1 MRCVNCPPSATLL
14 TSSLRSIGYSLG
26 TAIADIID
34 NSISAGAKRV
44 EICFTPT
51 LDRLAIVDDG
61 CGMSPEELR
70 QAMRFGS
77 KAPTEIRDEKDLG
90 RYGLGLKT
98 ASFSQCKIL
107 TVISKKRQKVS
118 AYRWDLDEIEDWTL
132 IELDSNEILKLP
144 YSESLNNRPHGTVVI
159 WDNLDRLDCNKDA
172 KLRDAERHLRLVFHR
187 YLEKELQIYWN
198 GRALKPNNPFQYVWD
213 WKPKKTVW
221 IGDAKVIVEA
231 CQLKLPRNLSQ
242 KQLDEL
248 GGKEGIRRSQGFYI
262 YRNHRLVVWGKWFG
276 LARQLEANKFLR
288 IRVDVPNALDD
299 QWSLDVKK
307 SQATPPA
314 TILTMLKGYVEK
326 SVEETRRT
334 FGGHS
339 ARGKRNEVSLWEEE
353 IRPEGS
359 VHYAINRNHPLVQE
373 LLTETKGLAT
383 LLALMEHQ
391 LPIRAIR
398 LACAS
403 DRKIENETFASEEEV
418 LSLFNNSLLAFPE
431 GERRQVAYDL
441 LLQTKMF
448 ADCADFIQKKVKRP

>member
-34 NSISAGAKRV
+34 NSISAGAKKV
-44 EICFTPT
+44 EIRFTPA
-51 LDRLAIVDDG
+51 LDCLSIIDDG
-61 CGMSPEELR
+61 CGMTPEELR

-77 KAPTEIRDEKDLG
+77 KAPTEIRAEKDLG

-98 ASFSQCKIL
+98 ASFSQCKVL
-107 TVISKKRQKVS
+107 TVISKKHDHVS
-118 AYRWDLDEIEDWTL
+118 AYRWDLDNIENWNL
-132 IELDSNEILKLP
+132 IELNTTEITKLP
-144 YSESLNNRPHGTVVI
+144 YFQNLSDRTHGTIVV
-159 WDNLDRLDCNKDA
+159 WTNLDRLDGNKDA
-172 KLRDAERHLRLVFHR
+172 ALQDAERHLSLVFHR

-231 CQLKLPRNLSQ
+231 CQLKLPRTLSQ

-262 YRNHRLVVWGKWFG
+262 YRNRRLVVWGKWFG
-276 LARQLEANKFLR
+276 LARHLETNKFLR
-288 IRVDVPNALDD
+288 IRVDVPNVLDN

-314 TILTMLKGYVEK
+314 SILTMLKGYVEK
-326 SVEETRRT
+326 SLEETRRT

-339 ARGKRNEVSLWEEE
+339 VRGRRNEVPLWEEE

-373 LLTETKGLAT
+373 LLSETKGLVT
-383 LLALMEHQ
+383 LLTLMEHQ

-418 LSLFNNSLLAFPE
+418 LALFNNSLLAFPE

-441 LLQTKMF
+441 LLRTQMF
-448 ADCADFIQKKVKRP
+448 ADYANLIQEKVKRP